1 MSAHDLLKDPFYA
14 QLMFVIESCIC
25 KADHNA
31 AEMGVRLTDSNIKS
45 ALNKAR
51 KLTTNLVIEPKPNI
65 ANREDVIAELAASI
79 AANRKLLEV
88 EGEDNQIRD
97 ISNEDWMKAI
107 AAVSASL
114 KVRMSG
120 EPGGRYY
127 LDYVR
132 EFIERQKV

>member
-107 AAVSASL
+107 AAPAA
-114 KVRMSG
+114 KNG
-120 EPGGRYY
+120 
-127 LDYVR
+127 
-132 EFIERQKV
+132 